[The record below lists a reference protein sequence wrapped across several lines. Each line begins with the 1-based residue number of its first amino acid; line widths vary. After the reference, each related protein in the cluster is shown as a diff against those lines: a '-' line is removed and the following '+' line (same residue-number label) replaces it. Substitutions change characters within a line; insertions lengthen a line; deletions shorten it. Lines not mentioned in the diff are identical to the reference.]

1 MDEDQPSCSS
11 TGPKPK
17 KIKKKARSEQHS
29 PTTSSNSNSSP
40 INRSPG
46 EKECQY
52 YAGVGPDSTQLYAK
66 EVNCDDISDDA
77 CNLLT
82 EDINYKL
89 RYILHDCLIKG
100 KLQGRENI
108 LSSDVEEAFS
118 DLTIDKVYGAP
129 SSPNWQ
135 RDGRDNRLHYLEDQK
150 INFIEIAEKEFR
162 YSQEGEFL
170 TDSEWLNQDNES
182 ETDMEEY
189 RELFAEYFQ
198 TMCEAVVSESEEI
211 RQMALLDISTNP
223 NIGRITDWFYHFS
236 YFLLTKNVTY
246 DHLTM
251 RALHLLE
258 TLENSPLSSMHVY
271 GKQLRLLIRLLLQ
284 RLLIS
289 SANEDVIK
297 CMCYVL
303 SLFCLRPPLK
313 RMVLRKLQGK
323 IVSVEENM
331 TVAFLNIIYYVGID
345 AIKTVFLPN
354 LFHFLN
360 MEKHNPDLTDVIME
374 SDSSQSSLDGTE
386 ADATGNIS
394 RDSKPTIN
402 FSKTSEKAKINKA
415 VKRKDISQNVERRN
429 EEVYN
434 IMTPLQKDR
443 HEKSQNK
450 PDKFDIMGELVA
462 QKLRGLPT
470 LYAQCTVEHLI
481 HNLLYDAEMGKY
493 NSEPSKPPSSQV
505 QYHSHL
511 NRLNVDTSQYKSDQ
525 EREGN

>member
-360 MEKHNPDLTDVIME
+360 MEKHNPDLTDVIMC
-374 SDSSQSSLDGTE
+374 
-386 ADATGNIS
+386 
-394 RDSKPTIN
+394 
-402 FSKTSEKAKINKA
+402 
-415 VKRKDISQNVERRN
+415 V
-429 EEVYN
+429 
-434 IMTPLQKDR
+434 
-443 HEKSQNK
+443 
-450 PDKFDIMGELVA
+450 
-462 QKLRGLPT
+462 
-470 LYAQCTVEHLI
+470 
-481 HNLLYDAEMGKY
+481 
-493 NSEPSKPPSSQV
+493 
-505 QYHSHL
+505 
-511 NRLNVDTSQYKSDQ
+511 
-525 EREGN
+525 